1 MVGIFT
7 TPRIFREREVPADAE
22 LVGYAAL
29 ANAFGVDAPIRSA
42 ACVRSRF
49 SKTAREETPDWV
61 LFEKRYRPDQSVA
74 GHLTFGLRHEPLD
87 VLVLKRLFDAI
98 GGDDLR
104 AVVAAEPNGI
114 WIRRAW
120 FLFEWLT
127 GKRLDVPDLKVG
139 NYVDA
144 LEPERYFTAR
154 AVNSPR
160 HRVRDNIPGVPDFC
174 PVIRRTAALES
185 FVQRNLDEEA
195 KRITGRVDRRV
206 ISRAASFLLLADSQA
221 TFQIEGD
228 RAPRNRI
235 ERWGRAVMQAGQR
248 PLSLAELD
256 RLQSVVI
263 EGASLVT
270 PGIRTDGV
278 FLGDRLPDGSPV
290 PEFIGA
296 RSEDLG
302 RLMSGML
309 AANTRMSEGSVPAV
323 IQAAAVSFGFVM
335 IHPFEDGNG
344 RLHRFLIHHVL
355 AERGFSPPGIL
366 FPVSSAILDR
376 IGEYTQALK
385 AHSGPLMDHI
395 QWTPTPKLN
404 VQVLNDTRDLYA
416 LFDATSLAEFLCGC
430 VARTVDEDLPREI
443 THLKAYDQAKS
454 EILARLDMP
463 DSKVSLLIAFIR
475 QNNGKLSERR
485 REGEFAALTDDEVI
499 LVEDIV
505 VTSFDPRDTAAD
517 EEPAVASGLP
527 NS

>member
-1 MVGIFT
+1 MSSDFT

-29 ANAFGVDAPIRSA
+29 VNAFGADAPLRSA

-49 SKTAREETPDWV
+49 SKTAREETSNWV
-61 LFEKRYRPDQSVA
+61 LFEKRYRPEQSVA
-74 GHLTFGLRHEPLD
+74 GHLTFALRHEPLD
-87 VLVLKRLFDAI
+87 MLVLKRLFETI
-98 GGDDLR
+98 GVGDLR
-104 AVVAAEPNGI
+104 AAVVAEPNGI

-144 LEPERYFTAR
+144 LEPDKYFTAR
-154 AVNSPR
+154 AVNSAR
-160 HRVRDNIPGVPDFC
+160 HRIRDNIPGVPDFC
-174 PVIRRTAALES
+174 PIIRRTAALES
-185 FVQRNLDEEA
+185 FVERNLDEEA
-195 KRITGRVDRRV
+195 RKAAGRVDRRV
-206 ISRAASFLLLADSQA
+206 LSRAASFLLLADSQA
-221 TFQIEGD
+221 SFQIEGD

-248 PLSLAELD
+248 PLSVLELE

-263 EGASLVT
+263 EGASLVA

-278 FLGDRLPDGSPV
+278 FLGDRMPDGSPV

-309 AANTRMSEGSVPAV
+309 AANTRMSAGSVPAV

-355 AERGFSPPGIL
+355 AERGFSPPGVL

-395 QWTPTPKLN
+395 QWAPTPRLN

-416 LFDATSLAEFLCGC
+416 LFDATALAEFLCGC

-443 THLKAYDQAKS
+443 AHLKAYDQAKS
-454 EILARLDMP
+454 EILGQLDMS
-463 DSKVSLLIAFIR
+463 DSKVSLLITFVR
-475 QNNGKLSERR
+475 QNEGKLSRKRR
-485 REGEFAALTDDEVI
+485 QGEFAALTDDEVS

-505 VTSFDPRDTAAD
+505 VTSFAPDEAA
-517 EEPAVASGLP
+517 EEDRVVVSRLP
-527 NS
+527 KS